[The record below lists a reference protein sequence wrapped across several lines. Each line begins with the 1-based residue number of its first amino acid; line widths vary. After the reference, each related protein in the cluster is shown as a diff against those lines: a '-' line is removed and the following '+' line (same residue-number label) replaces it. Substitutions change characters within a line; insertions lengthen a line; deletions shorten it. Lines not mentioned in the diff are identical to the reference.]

1 MLHWI
6 ISWSLGHRPAV
17 LLAAVVLV
25 AVGAY
30 CAQRINVEAYPD
42 PTPPIVGLI
51 AQNPALSAT
60 EMERL
65 VTVPLEVAMAG
76 IRGEQYLRSTTMSG
90 LSSLTVQFHYGV
102 DYWAARQEVLNRFGL
117 AQLPQGV
124 TPSINPDTPG
134 GEMFFRFVLRGP
146 GYNLNDLKSISDW
159 VLDRQY
165 KHVEGVAESSSFG
178 GTVKQ
183 YEVVVSPEA
192 LKRYGLT
199 LSQVQN
205 AVANSNANVGGDILR
220 LGAENFDVRGLGLLG
235 AGSDPAVDLPRER
248 GPAVSAIRLR
258 EDAKVRELR
267 QVVIAA
273 VGGVPITLGQIG
285 TINITHA
292 PRLGRVGINDD
303 DEVVQSIVFKYRGVQ
318 SSPVL
323 QDLRAKT
330 AEVNAS
336 GIMPPGMVIE
346 PYYDQTKFIGM
357 TTETV
362 FHNLAI
368 GMGLVALVLLFFLG
382 NWNSALI
389 VAATVPLALL
399 FAITVLYARGLSAN
413 LLSIGAVDFGIIVD
427 SSVIIVENIYR
438 HLTTGLNADK
448 SIIERILIAS
458 GEVQRAVLLS
468 TVIIVCAFIPL
479 FAMQGPEGQIFGPM
493 AETYAF
499 AISGGLLLAL
509 TLSPVLCS
517 LLLAR
522 TRPHRDNV
530 LIRMLKSNYLW
541 VLERVLRH
549 RVVTLILIGGAMVM
563 TLLILPR
570 IGAEFMPELDEGN
583 LWLRVLFPQQTS
595 LEDAA
600 TLTRRMR
607 QVIRQVPEV
616 TTVLSQLGR
625 PDDGSDPTPTNNCE
639 FFIDLK
645 PPAQRAAGRE
655 RSAIVRDL
663 ERRLRDFSGV
673 SLAFSQPIRDNV
685 FEILTGVKG
694 EDSVKLFGTDLKTM
708 EHEAQRIAQALRTV
722 PGIVDVAVL
731 PVLGK
736 PEMTIHIDRA
746 RCARYGV
753 QVADVEAV
761 IQGAVGV
768 KAFTQMVEGEKTF
781 DVILRLPPEMR
792 SDPSKIAAIPI
803 DIANSVTVASAGAS
817 SPASSGTTA
826 IQPGLTGN
834 PGNMTGNTFGGLGRI
849 PLRDL
854 ADIEIKTGPSMIY
867 REHDSARLRGEPGRG
882 DVHHPRFVAVKF
894 AVRGRDLATAVTEAQ
909 QRVGERVGSSLPPG
923 YALDWGGE
931 YKQMLEANDR
941 LAIIIPVSLF
951 LILVILYTAF
961 NSAFDAFL
969 VLTNVIDLSLGGI
982 WALYLT
988 GTPFSVSA
996 AVGFISIFGVA
1007 VQDGILL
1014 VSYFNQLRG
1023 EGLPIHDAI
1032 MKGAELRLRP
1042 IVMTSL
1048 TAALGLLPAAFS
1060 TRLGAQPQRPLAI
1073 VVVGGMLATL
1083 FLTRYL
1089 MPVLYSL
1096 RARSVRL
1103 EV

>member
-6 ISWSLGHRPAV
+6 IRWSLGHRLAV
-17 LLAAVVLV
+17 ILATVVLV

-51 AQNPALSAT
+51 AQNPALSAR

-102 DYWAARQEVLNRFGL
+102 DYWAARQEVLNRFAL
-117 AQLPQGV
+117 ADLPPGV

-159 VLDRQY
+159 ILDRQY
-165 KHVEGVAESSSFG
+165 KQVEGVAESSSFG
-178 GTVKQ
+178 GTIKQ
-183 YEVVVSPEA
+183 YEVTVSPEA

-248 GPAVSAIRLR
+248 GPAIGLVRLR

-285 TINITHA
+285 TINIGHR

-303 DEVVQSIVFKYRGVQ
+303 DDVVQSIVFKYRGVQ

-323 QDLRAKT
+323 RDLRDKT

-346 PYYDQTKFIGM
+346 PYYDQTKFIG
-357 TTETV
+357 TTTDTV

-368 GMGLVALVLLFFLG
+368 GMGLVALVLLLFLG
-382 NWNSALI
+382 NWSSALI
-389 VAATVPLALL
+389 VATTVPLALL

-438 HLTTGLNADK
+438 HLTSGLNAEK
-448 SIIERILIAS
+448 ALLERILIAS
-458 GEVQRAVLLS
+458 SEVERAVLLS

-479 FAMQGPEGQIFGPM
+479 FAMQGPEGQIFAPM

-517 LLLAR
+517 FLLAR

-530 LIRMLKSNYLW
+530 LIRLLKGNYLRI
-541 VLERVLRH
+541 LERVLRH
-549 RVVTLILIGGAMVM
+549 RVVTLTIMGLVM
-563 TLLILPR
+563 IATLSILPR

-583 LWLRVLFPQQTS
+583 LWLRALFPQQTS

-600 TLTRRMR
+600 ALTRRMR
-607 QVIRQVPEV
+607 QAIRQVPEV

-645 PPAQRAAGRE
+645 PPSERAAGRD
-655 RSAIVRDL
+655 RGAIVRDL
-663 ERRLRDFSGV
+663 EERLRNFSGI

-708 EHEAQRIAQALRTV
+708 EREAQRIGEALRTV

-736 PEMTIHIDRA
+736 PEMSIKIDRA

-768 KAFTQMVEGEKTF
+768 KAFTQMVEGEKAF

-792 SDPSKIAAIPI
+792 SDPSKIASIPI
-803 DIANSVTVASAGAS
+803 DIANSVTVASAGISA
-817 SPASSGTTA
+817 PASGGTAA

-834 PGNMTGNTFGGLGRI
+834 PVNMTGNTFGGLARI

-867 REHDSARLRGEPGRG
+867 REHHR
-882 DVHHPRFVAVKF
+882 RFVAVKF
-894 AVRGRDLATAVTEAQ
+894 AVRGRDLATAVTDAQ
-909 QRVGERVGSSLPPG
+909 HRVDERIAHSLPPG

-941 LAIIIPVSLF
+941 LAIIIPVSLV

-1014 VSYFNQLRG
+1014 VSYFNQLQKD
-1023 EGLPIHDAI
+1023 GLPIHDAI

-1096 RARSVRL
+1096 KRPWGVQREAGQV
-1103 EV
+1103 